1 MAPRFSS
8 VLVANRGEIARRVI
22 RSARRL
28 GYRTVAVY
36 SEADA
41 DSLHVEEAD
50 RAVPIGPARAA
61 ESYLDIPRLIAAAQ
75 LAGADAVHPGYGFLA
90 ENAEFAEACAAAGLT
105 FIGPPPEAIRL
116 MGNKRLA
123 KRRMLEAGVPCVP
136 GYDEAEQSD
145 AALIAAAG
153 RLGLPIMV
161 KSAAGGGGRG
171 MRLVRD
177 AAELPAAIAAA
188 RAEAEAAFGS
198 GELILERALFGARH
212 VEVQVFADSH
222 GNVIHLGERDCSAQ
236 RRHQK
241 VFEETPSPAVT
252 PALREALGK
261 AATDAAR
268 AIAYVGAGTVEF
280 LLSDAGEIHFIE
292 MNTRLQVEH
301 PVTEMVTGLDLVAL
315 QLEIAAGGKLPI
327 AQQDVRLT
335 GHAIEARLC
344 AEDPVTWHGTT
355 GRVARWEAPEGEGI
369 RVDGLLAEGIEIGS
383 HYDSLLAKVIAH
395 GADREE
401 ARRRLERALERCLLL
416 GVTSNK
422 PFLLKVL
429 RHPAFAEGVT
439 TDFIERH
446 LVRGEA
452 RLDPT
457 MAALAAVLL
466 GTPAAGTAWSS
477 AGAPEWSANLVWRGE
492 TLRLSVRAEADG
504 WHVTAKDWTET
515 IHPLGWREGRLA
527 FLHRGRRETLGFHRA
542 EDQLW
547 LDWDG
552 RAEVFEIAR
561 AATAQDGRGADSA
574 PGMIAAPVS
583 GTVTDISITIGD
595 VVEAGQA
602 LLVVEAMKVR
612 NHVASDIAGRVRAV
626 HAERGLQVRREQIL
640 VELEPNEA

>member
-1 MAPRFSS
+1 MAASFSS

-41 DSLHVEEAD
+41 ASLHVEEAD

-61 ESYLDIPRLIAAAQ
+61 ESYLDIQRLIAAAH
-75 LAGADAVHPGYGFLA
+75 LTGADAVHPGYGFLA
-90 ENAEFAEACAAAGLT
+90 ENAEFAEACAEAGLV
-105 FIGPPPEAIRL
+105 FIGPPSEAIRL

-136 GYDEAEQSD
+136 GYGDAEQGD
-145 AALIAAAG
+145 AALLAAG
-153 RLGLPIMV
+153 KRLGLPIMV
-161 KSAAGGGGRG
+161 KAAAGGGGRG
-171 MRLVRD
+171 MRLVRSE
-177 AAELPAAIAAA
+177 AELPTAIAAA

-212 VEVQVFADSH
+212 VEVQIFADSH

-280 LLSDAGEIHFIE
+280 LLSEGGDIHFIE

-315 QLEIAAGGKLPI
+315 QLEIAAGKTLPI
-327 AQQDVRLT
+327 AQEDVRLT

-355 GRVARWEAPEGEGI
+355 GRVARWKAPEGEGI

-422 PFLLKVL
+422 PFLLEVL

-446 LVRGEA
+446 LARGEA
-452 RLDPT
+452 RLDPVL
-457 MAALAAVLL
+457 AALAATLL
-466 GTPAAGTAWSS
+466 GAPAAGAAWSNS
-477 AGAPEWSANLVWRGE
+477 GAPEWSAQLLWRDE
-492 TLRLSVRAEADG
+492 SLRVSVRVEGAD
-504 WHVTAKDWTET
+504 WRITTKDWIET
-515 IHPLGWREGRLA
+515 IRPLAWHEGSLA
-527 FLHRGRRETLGFHRA
+527 FLHRGRRETVRFHRA
-542 EDQLW
+542 DSQLW

-552 RAEVFEIAR
+552 RAEVLGIRR
-561 AATAQDGRGADSA
+561 AVTAQDGRAAESA
-574 PGMIAAPVS
+574 PGMVTAPVS
-583 GTVTDISITIGD
+583 GTVTDISVAVGD
-595 VVEAGQA
+595 LVEAGQA

-612 NHVASDIAGRVRAV
+612 NHVTSGIPGRVRAV
-626 HAERGLQVRREQIL
+626 HTERGHQVRREQIL
-640 VELEPNEA
+640 VELEPNNA